1 MENKIT
7 KVRLTEEEI
16 KAIKETAQ
24 DIFGK
29 KTEVYLF
36 GSRTDIDKKGG
47 DIDLYII
54 PEKRDN
60 LFDRKLKFLVKLK
73 SRIGEQK
80 IDVIIAGSCDKDIEK
95 VARETG
101 VLL

>member
-1 MENKIT
+1 M
-7 KVRLTEEEI
+7 
-16 KAIKETAQ
+16 
-24 DIFGK
+24 
-29 KTEVYLF
+29 
-36 GSRTDIDKKGG
+36 
-47 DIDLYII
+47 YII